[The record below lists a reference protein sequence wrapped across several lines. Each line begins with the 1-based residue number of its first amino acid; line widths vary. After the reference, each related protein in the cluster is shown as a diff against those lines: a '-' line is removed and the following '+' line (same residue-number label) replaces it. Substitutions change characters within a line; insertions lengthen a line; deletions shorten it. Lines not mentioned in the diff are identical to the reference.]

1 MKTLKCQCVRDRNRI
16 GSIRNTKPIF
26 APFFN
31 REVSRSLKVFFTA
44 SAGCLFFGLTASA
57 QQVYTMEFNQGNNL
71 FGVFNLLTGNFTQLG
86 NEGGTLFN
94 DIAATSD
101 GTLYGIVNSA
111 SLVSLD
117 TSDGAINKSV
127 NFSVS
132 GIESLAIAPNGTLYG
147 ASQSALYTIDPSDG
161 QASLVGNFDNSL
173 LGNSGQNIRFA
184 ADGNLYDTDGGGS
197 AVNTDLFQISLAN
210 GMASTLG
217 VIPNIPGMCLGNA
230 GQIMYGVGIQ
240 LGSASTLVQGMIGID
255 LSSIQPGGT
264 NADGTIA
271 TIGVVVVAN
280 NFPNNINFS
289 GSSSYDVPGTPIS
302 SVPEPGVMAL
312 GLLGGIGSL
321 VAAKRL
327 RLD

>member
-1 MKTLKCQCVRDRNRI
+1 L
-16 GSIRNTKPIF
+16 IF
-26 APFFN
+26 GAT
-31 REVSRSLKVFFTA
+31 V
-44 SAGCLFFGLTASA
+44 SA

-264 NADGTIA
+264 NADGTLA

-312 GLLGGIGSL
+312 GLLGGSGVW
-321 VAAKRL
+321 VAAKRR
-327 RLD
+327 RLG

>member
-1 MKTLKCQCVRDRNRI
+1 
-16 GSIRNTKPIF
+16 
-26 APFFN
+26 
-31 REVSRSLKVFFTA
+31 VFFTA

-71 FGVFNLLTGNFTQLG
+71 FGVFDLITGNFTQLG

-94 DIAATSD
+94 DIAATPG

-111 SLVSLD
+111 SLVTLD
-117 TSDGAINKSV
+117 TTDGAITKSV

-132 GIESLAIAPNGTLYG
+132 GIESLAVAPNGIVYG
-147 ASQSALYTIDPSDG
+147 ATQSALYTIDTSDG
-161 QASLVGNFDNSL
+161 QASMVGSFDNSL

-197 AVNTDLFQISLAN
+197 AVNTDLFHISLAN
-210 GMASTLG
+210 GEASTLG
-217 VIPNIPGMCLGNA
+217 VIPNIPGMCLGNS

-240 LGSASTLVQGMIGID
+240 LGSAATLVQGLIGID

-264 NADGTIA
+264 NANGTLA

-280 NFPNNINFS
+280 DFPNNYNFS
-289 GSSSYDVPGTPIS
+289 GSSSCDVPGTPVS
-302 SVPEPGVMAL
+302 SVPEPGVVAL
-312 GLLGGIGSL
+312 GILGGFGML
-321 VAAKRL
+321 LAAGWRRL
-327 RLD
+327 N